1 MDNKVVLVIAA
12 VLAIAVI
19 GVPLLVKLSQS
30 GDRTAAAGGQT
41 SSDSSG
47 ATALATGLVASLTK
61 GDMAAVTAT
70 FDGAMKAALTAD
82 KLKEVWNG
90 VMAQVGA
97 FKSQVGTRSEKK
109 QGFDVVYV
117 TCEFERGKLDFQV
130 AVNGANQVS
139 GLYVVPP
146 GR

>member
-12 VLAIAVI
+12 VLAVMVI
-19 GVPLLVKLSQS
+19 GLPLLVKFTRT
-30 GDRTAAAGGQT
+30 GDTTAAVSGQA

-47 ATALATGLVASLTK
+47 ATALAADVVASLTK

-70 FDGAMKAALTAD
+70 FDAAMKAALPPD

-97 FKSQVGTRSEKK
+97 FKSQVGSRSE
-109 QGFDVVYV
+109 
-117 TCEFERGKLDFQV
+117 
-130 AVNGANQVS
+130 
-139 GLYVVPP
+139 
-146 GR
+146 